1 MDFPT
6 HHPYKDGKGGVDIGL
21 KPIEEFSWLE
31 IDKLFSQEI
40 SQKKELYKT
49 KREQVLITPPDSI
62 DIQKEVLDT
71 LIDHLKNFHSDL
83 YEINKDCIEVRNNRE
98 IFEFKNFKN
107 PLELASLLVQEDL
120 IIMKPKETE
129 EYFLES
135 ASLCAPTRWSLKEK
149 FRQSLSDIHKEVPGY
164 LEKIDSRVNNIFKNL
179 PDEKIFERF
188 NWSIFDSPEL
198 FQPIGSK
205 SLVEISNTKPEELFL
220 RVERQ
225 TIRRLHKSRSILFTV
240 RVHVDS
246 IISILGNK
254 ELVVD
259 LTRALQNLDEDMKSY
274 KVIQPFEDKLIN
286 WLRKN
291 NK

>member
-6 HHPYKDGKGGVDIGL
+6 HYPYKDGKGGVDIGL

-49 KREQVLITPPDSI
+49 KRDQVLITPPDSI

-254 ELVVD
+254 ELIVD
-259 LTRALQNLDEDMKSY
+259 LTKALQNLDEDMKSY
-274 KVIQPFEDKLIN
+274 KVIQPFENKLIN